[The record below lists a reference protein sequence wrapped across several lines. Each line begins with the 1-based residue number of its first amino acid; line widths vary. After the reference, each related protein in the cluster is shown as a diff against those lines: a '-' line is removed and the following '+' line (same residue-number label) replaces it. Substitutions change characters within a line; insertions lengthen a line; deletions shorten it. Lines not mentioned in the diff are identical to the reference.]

1 MPMLGKA
8 LAAGEVSREH
18 VDLAV
23 RTVRRV
29 PRHLLDEPGARE
41 RVDAWFTETSR
52 ALAPMDV
59 DKAARN
65 LLNRLDPDGGR
76 TFDPAA
82 VERRELSFTVDAT
95 GMVLVRGQLD
105 PANGAV
111 FKAAIEAY
119 SAPTSREPSDAKVD
133 QLPVPD
139 DRSRRQ
145 RQADAAGV
153 IGRIV
158 LRQAGRGRAE
168 ADRPKVVVH
177 LPAAEVE
184 QTGPLSLAWI
194 ARLACDS
201 LVEAVD
207 VEGLQLGRAV
217 RTATPAQRR
226 FLIARDRYCV
236 IPGCA
241 TPAAWGDVGLPG
253 IHGQMLA
260 SAA

>member
-1 MPMLGKA
+1 
-8 LAAGEVSREH
+8 
-18 VDLAV
+18 
-23 RTVRRV
+23 
-29 PRHLLDEPGARE
+29 
-41 RVDAWFTETSR
+41 
-52 ALAPMDV
+52 
-59 DKAARN
+59 
-65 LLNRLDPDGGR
+65 
-76 TFDPAA
+76 
-82 VERRELSFTVDAT
+82 
-95 GMVLVRGQLD
+95 MVLVRGQLD

-241 TPAAWGDVGLPG
+241 TPAAWGDAHHVQWWSHAGGTDVTNMAMVCGRHHTDIHAGIWSLTMIDGEPWAIHPAGSIPTSTRSATATATTTTPPNNSHSTSIPTTTNPTTRSPPASQPVRLRSQVVPG
-253 IHGQMLA
+253 GGTTK
-260 SAA
+260 